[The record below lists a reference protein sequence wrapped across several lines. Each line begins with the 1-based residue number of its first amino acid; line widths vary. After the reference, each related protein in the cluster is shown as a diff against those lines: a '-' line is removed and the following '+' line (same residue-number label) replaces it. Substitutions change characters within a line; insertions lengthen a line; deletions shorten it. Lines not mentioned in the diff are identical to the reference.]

1 MSATHT
7 PPGAPP
13 RRLQRSR
20 RDRVVAGVC
29 GGLGEYFDVD
39 PVIFRIA
46 FVVLAFVGG
55 AGFLLYPAAWLLL
68 PEEGHGRSI
77 GEAWVQR
84 GRRGHWLAIAL
95 IAVGALI
102 LAGELSHRHG
112 NGIGFAVIAIVIGV
126 VLLRRHPAPP
136 LPPGSGDAPWSTPPP
151 PSAPPPSGP
160 SPAASTPAAPWQAPT
175 AAPLPGPAPDDPGD
189 VAADPDEQ
197 PGSVDTAEQPGS
209 VDTGEPTTPPPAA
222 TPPPPPHTPPPA
234 PPGGGG
240 GASWGPPA
248 EELEAPRRRSLAAI
262 VVSVL
267 LIGAGTVG
275 LLHAAGV
282 VSVSVPVFLAAAL
295 IFTGA
300 AIVFSAWTGGTGG
313 LIGVAVVLTIALAI
327 ASVVRAPLSG
337 GIGDRR
343 WVPSSL
349 AEVRSSYEH
358 GGGDVVIDLTHVT
371 FPAEG
376 RLVRVRLGVG
386 HLRVIVP
393 PDTKV
398 AADAHTGAG
407 DIRLFGRHEKGV
419 DVDDS
424 VVSGTGTNGSL
435 TLHLDVGAGQIE
447 VVRGTSVGMPSPP
460 PVPLSPLTPLTPE
473 TTSPASATSPAPAVP
488 SSPGPPSAPPAPPEP
503 PTTVASA
510 Q

>member
-1 MSATHT
+1 MSATQNDT

-126 VLLRRHPAPP
+126 VLLRRHAAPP
-136 LPPGSGDAPWSTPPP
+136 LPPGPGDVPWSTPPP
-151 PSAPPPSGP
+151 TAPPPTAPPPSGP
-160 SPAASTPAAPWQAPT
+160 TPAASTPAAPWQATT
-175 AAPLPGPAPDDPGD
+175 ASLEVPPASWQATAPLTGPPAGPLEAPASPLPGPAPDDKED
-189 VAADPDEQ
+189 LAA
-197 PGSVDTAEQPGS
+197 DTAEQPGS
-209 VDTGEPTTPPPAA
+209 VDTGEPTTPPPVA
-222 TPPPPPHTPPPA
+222 TLPPPPHTPPPA

-300 AIVFSAWTGGTGG
+300 AIVLSAWTGGTGG

-393 PDTKV
+393 LDTKV

-447 VVRGTSVGMPSPP
+447 VVRG
-460 PVPLSPLTPLTPE
+460 
-473 TTSPASATSPAPAVP
+473 
-488 SSPGPPSAPPAPPEP
+488 
-503 PTTVASA
+503 
-510 Q
+510 